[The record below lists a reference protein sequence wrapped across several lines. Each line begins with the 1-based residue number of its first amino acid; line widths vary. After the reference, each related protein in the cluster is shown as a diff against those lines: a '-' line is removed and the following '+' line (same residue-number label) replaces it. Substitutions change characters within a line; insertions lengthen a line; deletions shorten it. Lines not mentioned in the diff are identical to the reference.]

1 MNFSLENLSIEIVIL
16 FSINIVFSIILF
28 FLIISNRSKLNRLKR
43 KYNRFM
49 SLEGEKNL
57 EELLD
62 SIINKT
68 EFIINKNKEI
78 DNNIEKIDNKLVR
91 CIQKVGVI
99 RYNAFENMGSDL
111 SYSIALLDYNDNG
124 VVISGIY
131 SRDNSSTYVKPINNG
146 KSQYKLSDEEVQ
158 ALDNAKKII

>member
-1 MNFSLENLSIEIVIL
+1 MNFSLENLNIEILIL
-16 FSINIVFSIILF
+16 FSINIVFSVILF
-28 FLIISNRSKLNRLKR
+28 FLLISNRSKLNRLKR

-62 SIINKT
+62 VIIDKT
-68 EFIINKNKEI
+68 ELIINKNKEI
-78 DNNIEKIDNKLVR
+78 DNNIDKIDKKLVK

-99 RYNAFENMGSDL
+99 RYNAFDNMGSDL

-124 VVISGIY
+124 VVLSGIY

-146 KSQYKLSDEEVQ
+146 ESQYKLSDEEVQ
-158 ALDNAKKII
+158 ALDHAKKVI